1 MSDYEDYDY
10 TPGPATDGPKQKGIS
25 ADTVMQFRKFVLGG
39 HSGPIEPL
47 IDDRPEEQTRAVAPG
62 AGPAPRQ
69 NGRFPPGQS
78 GNPKGRPKKGFSPRS
93 IPAPEV
99 NLELLAGIVRKIL
112 DREMAVTR
120 DGELLQKTI
129 RDIMFEKQVQ
139 KAAQGSTAA
148 ARFLHALDMQAS
160 QAEAAARAKDYA
172 IWRDRKERYAALHER
187 ERKRSGASLYWGCP
201 HPDDIILGPGHTVKV
216 LGPMDPKALQRTKE
230 RYERATYWLLLAT
243 YEGWL
248 QVRRAKTHPGC
259 PHIHAELVSAYM
271 FEAEQELLPP
281 RLRMP
286 REAVVAQVEAWSDL
300 AGRAIP
306 GAAVELLV
314 VSMAFSLATLAV
326 LIASWRVTSGFVFP
340 HPRPQNTREM
350 SPRSMDAPRNPWP
363 SRQPTEDAGLRS
375 RAAIVADSVA
385 SLQRRED
392 PGAFALGAPRRQ
404 PAFAIPPLHDGRGR
418 REKRLVARPRCRHGP
433 V

>member
-10 TPGPATDGPKQKGIS
+10 TPAPATDGPKQKGIS
-25 ADTVMQFRKFVLGG
+25 ADSVMRFRKFVLGD

-47 IDDRPEEQTRAVAPG
+47 IEDRPEEQTRAVAPG

-286 REAVVAQVEAWSDL
+286 REAVAAQVEAWSDL
-300 AGRAIP
+300 AGRAMHDLLRAE
-306 GAAVELLV
+306 AAKADMPVPPRALRLPFTVLHPIADKLV
-314 VSMAFSLATLAV
+314 SEQA
-326 LIASWRVTSGFVFP
+326 
-340 HPRPQNTREM
+340 
-350 SPRSMDAPRNPWP
+350 
-363 SRQPTEDAGLRS
+363 TEDNCSAGG
-375 RAAIVADSVA
+375 AVCIQKCVADVLHA
-385 SLQRRED
+385 AWAQIATVHE
-392 PGAFALGAPRRQ
+392 APT
-404 PAFAIPPLHDGRGR
+404 AI
-418 REKRLVARPRCRHGP
+418 A
-433 V
+433 